1 MTQRHAWSSTRA
13 SWIFLEGSACDLTVA
28 GSSVKPARVAL
39 GVHICCSFWLDHWQK
54 RQKASLPLTSKQHT
68 PLQVLTLH
76 SQPKASANWRWICFF
91 HVQIAPVPAP
101 QMIHHPTRAHPFPGC
116 LTVRETSSHGAASAA
131 RGSHASGRQEGCWFG
146 AGARESTWCGQWP
159 LSIIEY
165 HRVVMSSVFGRLTV
179 H

>member
-1 MTQRHAWSSTRA
+1 MLLGSSWR
-13 SWIFLEGSACDLTVA
+13 GSACDLTVA

-39 GVHICCSFWLDHWQK
+39 GVHIYIYIYAAVFGWIIGRSGRRPVCH
-54 RQKASLPLTSKQHT
+54 SLPSST
-68 PLQVLTLH
+68 PLYKSSHSTLNPRQVQTGDGFAFSMSRLH
-76 SQPKASANWRWICFF
+76 QCQ
-91 HVQIAPVPAP
+91 HP